1 MKWYKDSVHVGLSMQ
16 YLKVKFSVVDSMQW
30 PSVNIQYQKKMHS
43 KSPSQFSVCEICMP
57 DSILG
62 VDLYDILDLTQSNS

>member
-1 MKWYKDSVHVGLSMQ
+1 
-16 YLKVKFSVVDSMQW
+16 
-30 PSVNIQYQKKMHS
+30 MHS

-62 VDLYDILDLTQSNS
+62 DDLYDILDLKQSNS